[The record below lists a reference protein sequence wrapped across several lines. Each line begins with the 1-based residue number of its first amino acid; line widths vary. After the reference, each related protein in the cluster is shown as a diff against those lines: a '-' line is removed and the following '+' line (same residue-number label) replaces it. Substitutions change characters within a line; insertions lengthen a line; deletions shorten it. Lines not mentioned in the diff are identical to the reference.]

1 MLLWMLTWLLL
12 LWMLTLLLTVVVDV
26 EVVVV
31 VESCENLKS
40 PNMSY
45 EIAYLFKSRLILVLN
60 VFSPTLGA

>member
-1 MLLWMLTWLLL
+1 
-12 LWMLTLLLTVVVDV
+12 MLTLLLTVVVDV